1 MNSPNHYPI
10 FLFTLLQFLIDLE
23 VSVMVKLGFKYV
35 MSSVPEGP
43 VRYQR
48 SHLVKYLVLICE
60 LAICGP

>member
-1 MNSPNHYPI
+1 MNSPHHYPAS
-10 FLFTLLQFLIDLE
+10 LFSLPQFWIDLV
-23 VSVMVKLGFKYV
+23 VSAMVKLGFEYA